1 MVKTSR
7 RDGAEMISV
16 VVGSQNPVKIR
27 AAARGLAA
35 VHGRDICVIGIA
47 LRLPLPDQPMS
58 MEETLEGSRL
68 RATHAVAAPGAD
80 LGVGLEGGLTQFCDQ
95 WYCVSWVTVADCDGG
110 VCSAMGPAV
119 LVPPPVMDLVSGGLE
134 LGDAE
139 DQYYRVRN
147 SKQNTGLV
155 GIVTHG
161 LVTREDV
168 FVMPVTM
175 ALCSLRGRPVPTC
188 RALGKE

>member
-1 MVKTSR
+1 MVKTGR

-16 VVGSQNPVKIR
+16 VVGSQNPVKIE
-27 AAARGLAA
+27 AATRGIAA

-47 LRLPLPDQPMS
+47 LRLPLSDQPMS
-58 MEETLEGSRL
+58 MEETLEGPRL
-68 RATHAVAAPGAD
+68 RATHAVAAP
-80 LGVGLEGGLTQFCDQ
+80 
-95 WYCVSWVTVADCDGG
+95 GG

-119 LVPPPVMDLVSGGLE
+119 LVPPPVMDLVSGGFE

-139 DQYYRVRN
+139 DRYYHVRN

-161 LVTREDV
+161 LVTR
-168 FVMPVTM
+168 
-175 ALCSLRGRPVPTC
+175 
-188 RALGKE
+188 